1 MTVWLSITAA
11 IAGIV
16 AFLAFIETT
25 NKRRR
30 AAHRAEFQSRPQPDL
45 QTWFNNEFRAADAPE
60 PSITPITPI
69 TPITL
74 DHAVACHTPI
84 AQTLGCEVTQLRASD
99 SFNGTLRSR
108 ALTFLGVDDDN
119 LWDEYVEHTL
129 FESPDNQR
137 GQLTGQPTDP
147 TATPT
152 ERTNPRL
159 QRFHENPTL
168 RELVK
173 ATQPR

>member
-25 NKRRR
+25 NKRRH
-30 AAHRAEFQSRPQPDL
+30 AAQRAEFQSRPNPGL

-60 PSITPITPI
+60 RPITPI

-74 DHAVACHTPI
+74 DHAVACLTPI

-99 SFNGTLRSR
+99 SFNSTLRSR

-119 LWDEYVEHTL
+119 LWDEYAEHTL
-129 FESPDNQR
+129 FESRDHQR
-137 GQLTGQPTDP
+137 GQLTGQPTYP

-168 RELVK
+168 GELVK
-173 ATQPR
+173 ATQQP

>member
-16 AFLAFIETT
+16 AFLAFIDTT
-25 NKRRR
+25 NKRRH
-30 AAHRAEFQSRPQPDL
+30 AAHRAEFQSRPKPDL
-45 QTWFNNEFRAADAPE
+45 QSWFNNEFRAADAPE
-60 PSITPITPI
+60 PSITPIT
-69 TPITL
+69 L
-74 DHAVACHTPI
+74 DHAVACLTPI

-119 LWDEYVEHTL
+119 LWDEYAEHTL
-129 FESPDNQR
+129 FESRDHQS
-137 GQLTGQPTDP
+137 GQPPSQPTGQPTDT

-152 ERTNPRL
+152 ERPSPRL

-168 RELVK
+168 GELVI
-173 ATQPR
+173 TTERQST